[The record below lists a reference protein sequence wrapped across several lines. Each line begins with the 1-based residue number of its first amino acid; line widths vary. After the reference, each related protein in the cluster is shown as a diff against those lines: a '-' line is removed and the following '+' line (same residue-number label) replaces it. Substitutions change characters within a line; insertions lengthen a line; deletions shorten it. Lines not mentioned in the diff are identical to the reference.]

1 MKLFI
6 QSLII
11 KHFIQIDSW
20 LNRLNIFDGA
30 DQKSMLIGEVHGISD
45 QPGISDHKLTKSISS
60 SGKAL
65 FIDFKKQH
73 NTVYTQQ
80 GVEVSYLIVEVL
92 VKIKYKKMNSYC
104 QTWFDLE
111 NNVLMTPA
119 DLNAYNKSINCNWL
133 VTANIGSYITL
144 KFPFIDVIFH

>member
-1 MKLFI
+1 M
-6 QSLII
+6 
-11 KHFIQIDSW
+11 
-20 LNRLNIFDGA
+20 NRLNIYDGA
-30 DQKSMLIGEVHGISD
+30 DDMSMLIGEVHGNAN
-45 QPGISDHKLTKSISS
+45 HKLTKSISS

-144 KFPFIDVIFH
+144 KFAFIDVIFH

>member
-1 MKLFI
+1 
-6 QSLII
+6 
-11 KHFIQIDSW
+11 
-20 LNRLNIFDGA
+20 
-30 DQKSMLIGEVHGISD
+30 MLIGEVYGNSN
-45 QPGISDHKLTKSISS
+45 HKLTKSISS

-73 NTVYTQQ
+73 NTVYTLE
-80 GVEVSYLIVEVL
+80 GVEFSYLKMEVKVE
-92 VKIKYKKMNSYC
+92 IKYKKMNYDC

-133 VTANIGSYITL
+133 LTANFGSYITL
-144 KFPFIDVIFH
+144 TFAFIDVIFH

>member
-1 MKLFI
+1 
-6 QSLII
+6 
-11 KHFIQIDSW
+11 
-20 LNRLNIFDGA
+20 
-30 DQKSMLIGEVHGISD
+30 MLIGEVHGNSNN
-45 QPGISDHKLTKSISS
+45 KLTKSIAS

-133 VTANIGSYITL
+133 VTANFGSYITL
-144 KFPFIDVIFH
+144 KFAFIDVIFH